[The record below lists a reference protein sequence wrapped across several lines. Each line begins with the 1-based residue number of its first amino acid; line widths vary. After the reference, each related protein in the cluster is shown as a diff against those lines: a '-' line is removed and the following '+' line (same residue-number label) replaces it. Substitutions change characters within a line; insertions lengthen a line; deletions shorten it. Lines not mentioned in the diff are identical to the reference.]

1 MPILSVDQIV
11 LAGTSGHTLALGSA
25 HLAGTAAPDTAG
37 HSSLSGHR
45 DIHFRFVRDLTPG
58 MEMRLR

>member
-11 LAGTSGHTLALGSA
+11 LAGTSGHTSA

-37 HSSLSGHR
+37 HSSLSGRR